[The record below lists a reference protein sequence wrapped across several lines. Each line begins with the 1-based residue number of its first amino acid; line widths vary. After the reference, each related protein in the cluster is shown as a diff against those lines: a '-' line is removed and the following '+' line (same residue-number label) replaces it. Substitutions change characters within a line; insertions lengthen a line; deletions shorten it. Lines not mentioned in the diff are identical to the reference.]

1 MSGHP
6 TPADIRYLL
15 DENMPH
21 AVRNQLLLREPEM
34 QILAIGDEMAPTLG
48 TLDPAILEWIEQNN
62 YILIS
67 RNRRTIPR
75 HLRDHL
81 AAGRHV
87 PGIFLLRRQYSWGQ
101 LIEDLLLI
109 WSTSKPGEYQ
119 DRIEYLPL

>member
-1 MSGHP
+1 MTG
-6 TPADIRYLL
+6 IRYLL

-21 AVRNQLLLREPEM
+21 AVRDQLLLREPEM
-34 QILAIGDEMAPTLG
+34 PVLVIGDEMAPALG
-48 TLDPAILEWIEQNN
+48 APDPVILKWIERNG

-75 HLRDHL
+75 HLREHL
-81 AAGRHV
+81 AAGHHV
-87 PGIFLLRRQYSWGQ
+87 PGIFLLRRRFSLGR

-109 WSTSKPGEYQ
+109 QGALEPGEYQ

>member
-1 MSGHP
+1 MTG
-6 TPADIRYLL
+6 IRYLL

-21 AVRNQLLLREPEM
+21 AVRDQLLLREPEM
-34 QILAIGDEMAPTLG
+34 PVLVIGDDMAPALG
-48 TLDPAILEWIEQNN
+48 TRDSVILEWIEWNG

-75 HLRDHL
+75 HLREHL
-81 AAGRHV
+81 AAGHHV
-87 PGIFLLRRQYSWGQ
+87 PGIFLLRRRCSLGQ

-109 WSTSKPGEYQ
+109 WSASEPDEYQ

>member
-1 MSGHP
+1 V
-6 TPADIRYLL
+6 TNVLYLL

-21 AVRNQLLLREPEM
+21 AVRDQLLLREPKIGVM
-34 QILAIGDEMAPTLG
+34 VIGDESAPALG
-48 TLDPAILEWIEQNN
+48 TPDAVILEWIERNG

-75 HLRDHL
+75 HLREHL
-81 AAGRHV
+81 AAGYHV
-87 PGIFLLRRQYSWGQ
+87 PGIFLLRRRCSLGQ

-109 WSTSKPGEYQ
+109 WKASEPGEYR